1 MIVDVIT
8 IFPEMFESVLG
19 ASIVGNARDEG
30 LIEVN
35 LHDMRDW
42 THDKHRSTDDAPYGG
57 GPGMVMK
64 PEPVFESIEFVRAGA
79 PGDPYVVFL
88 TPAGRPLDQ
97 SLVLELAE
105 KSRLLLV
112 CGRYE
117 GFDERTLSLADM
129 QISIGDYVLTGG
141 ELPAMVLVD
150 AIARHIPGVLG
161 HDQSAVDETF
171 AENLLEYPQYTRPA
185 VYRGMSV
192 PEVLRSGDHGRIAQW
207 RREQSVRKTA
217 RIRPD
222 LLGRA
227 VLDAHE
233 RAIADEELAALGGHC
248 DDVVA
253 DGPQSPTLVVDECRP
268 APS

>member
-35 LHDMRDW
+35 LHDLRDW

-64 PEPVFESIEFVRAGA
+64 PEPLFESVEAVREGA
-79 PGDPYVVFL
+79 SAEPYVVFF

-97 SLVLELAE
+97 GLVLELADKE
-105 KSRLLLV
+105 RLILV

-117 GFDERTLSLADM
+117 GFDERALSLADM
-129 QISIGDYVLTGG
+129 QVSIGDYVLTGG

-150 AIARHIPGVLG
+150 ALARHVPGVLG
-161 HDQSAVDETF
+161 HEQSAADETF
-171 AENLLEYPQYTRPA
+171 TENLLEYPQYTRPA

-192 PEVLRSGDHGRIAQW
+192 PDVLRSGDHGRIAQW

-217 RIRPD
+217 RVRPD

-227 VLDAHE
+227 LLDTRE
-233 RAIADEELAALGGHC
+233 RAIAEEEVAANDTLRDESG
-248 DDVVA
+248 
-253 DGPQSPTLVVDECRP
+253 
-268 APS
+268 

>member
-35 LHDMRDW
+35 LHDLRDW

-64 PEPVFESIEFVRAGA
+64 PEPLFESVEAVREGA
-79 PGDPYVVFL
+79 SAEPYVVFF

-97 SLVLELAE
+97 GLVLELADKE
-105 KSRLLLV
+105 RLILV

-117 GFDERTLSLADM
+117 GFDERALSLADM
-129 QISIGDYVLTGG
+129 QVSIGDYVLTGG

-150 AIARHIPGVLG
+150 ALARHVPGVLG
-161 HDQSAVDETF
+161 HEQSAADETF
-171 AENLLEYPQYTRPA
+171 TENLLEYPQYTRPA

-192 PEVLRSGDHGRIAQW
+192 PDVLRSGDHGRIAQW

-217 RIRPD
+217 RVRPD

-227 VLDAHE
+227 SLDTRE
-233 RAIADEELAALGGHC
+233 RAIAAEEVSASDTPRDESG
-248 DDVVA
+248 
-253 DGPQSPTLVVDECRP
+253 
-268 APS
+268 